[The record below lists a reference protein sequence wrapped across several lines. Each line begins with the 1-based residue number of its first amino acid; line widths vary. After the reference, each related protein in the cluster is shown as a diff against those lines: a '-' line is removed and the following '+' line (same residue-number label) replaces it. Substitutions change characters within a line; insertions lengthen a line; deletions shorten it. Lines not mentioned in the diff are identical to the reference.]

1 MSDIACTDKN
11 TSEAKIPSKEG
22 FLNKQEQFPDRI
34 A

>member
-22 FLNKQEQFPDRI
+22 FLNKQE
-34 A
+34 